1 MAYPTVL
8 ADVQTCV
15 DLGVPSRVPIFAL
28 GEEFDVEQYDI
39 DYRDYIISPEDMVAC
54 WVQAVETYDYDWVL
68 LHPDD
73 YIEFEP
79 LGVATKTEQR
89 VPPAAVRYPEATA
102 QTLRG
107 LAIPD
112 ADSAGRMPHH
122 LAGLQGLKEVLG
134 DEVVLAGR
142 VAAPFSAVALLY
154 GVEQALMLMM
164 MDPQLFADTAEFM
177 VELMTYWA
185 REQIE
190 AGADALWV
198 GDCVASSGFL
208 SPAHYEQFALAG
220 AKRVCDAV
228 REAGA
233 WAIYH
238 AGEPSLPHLQLAA
251 EIEPSMINVGE
262 QIDLARVKEALGDRV
277 CLSGNINPIKL
288 FEAKHLDE
296 VEAETVA
303 VIEAGKPGGGYIFNT
318 GEGVPRTTDP
328 QIIATMMR
336 TAKDHCRYDEGETLD
351 V

>member
-8 ADVQTCV
+8 QDVQTCV

-39 DYRDYIISPEDMVAC
+39 DYRDYITSPEHMVAC

-79 LGVATKTEQR
+79 LGVATRANER
-89 VPPAAVRYPEATA
+89 VPPAAIDHPQATA
-102 QTLRG
+102 ETLRG
-107 LAIPD
+107 LTIPD
-112 ADSAGRMPHH
+112 AESAGRMPHH
-122 LAGLQGLKEVLG
+122 LAGLRGLKDALG

-142 VAAPFSAVALLY
+142 VAAPFSAVGLLY
-154 GVEQALMLMM
+154 GVERALMLMM
-164 MDPQLFADTAEFM
+164 MEPGLFRDTAEFM
-177 VELMTYWA
+177 VDLMVSWGEA
-185 REQIE
+185 QIQ

-208 SPAHYEQFALAG
+208 SPAHYEEFALEG
-220 AKRVCDAV
+220 AARVCDAI

-251 EIEPSMINVGE
+251 EMAPSMINVGE
-262 QIDLARVKEALGDRV
+262 EIDLATVKDALGDRV
-277 CLSGNINPIKL
+277 CLSGNINPIRL
-288 FEAKHLDE
+288 FEARDLQE
-296 VEAETVA
+296 VAAETIA
-303 VIEAGKPGGGYIFNT
+303 VIAAGKPGGGYIFNT

-328 QIIATMMR
+328 EIIATMMR
-336 TAKDHCRYDEGETLD
+336 TAKEHCRYDEGER
-351 V
+351 